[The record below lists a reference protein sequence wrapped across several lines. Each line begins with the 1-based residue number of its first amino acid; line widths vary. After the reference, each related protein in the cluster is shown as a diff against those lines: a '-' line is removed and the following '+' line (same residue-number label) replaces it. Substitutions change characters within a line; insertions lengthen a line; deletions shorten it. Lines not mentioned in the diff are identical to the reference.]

1 MNLDEPYDVIAASF
15 ASEDGAERALE
26 ALQRAEKA
34 ELLDVE
40 NAAIIVKDVGGE
52 VSLTETE
59 DKSGWQGLGRGL
71 LIGGLTGLVLPG
83 KTFASSAL
91 KQGAGGA
98 FTARLNDTGFE
109 DDDLRAMAEDLAP
122 GSSMLVAIVQYQF
135 TDEVT
140 ALLQQRQATITTTR
154 LSPEGARVL
163 EEAGK
168 AARTPM
174 S

>member
-15 ASEDGAERALE
+15 ATEAGAELALQ

-34 ELLDVE
+34 EVVDVE
-40 NAAIIVKDVGGE
+40 NAAIIVKDAGGE

-59 DKSGWQGLGRGL
+59 DKTGRQGFGRGL

-83 KTFASSAL
+83 KTFVTSAL
-91 KQGAGGA
+91 KQGAGSA
-98 FTARLNDTGFE
+98 FMARLNDTGFE

-135 TDEVT
+135 SDEVT
-140 ALLQQRQATITTTR
+140 ALLQQRQAAIATAR
-154 LSPEGARVL
+154 LSPEGASVL
-163 EEAGK
+163 AEAGK
-168 AARTPM
+168 AMQTPHD
-174 S
+174 